1 MIEPNTI
8 HLGDCLE
15 LMPEIADKSIDMVLC
30 DLPYG
35 VLNRNNPHAKWDNVI
50 PLDRL
55 WEQYGRICKDKANIV
70 LFGQG
75 MFTAKVMMSNP
86 KWWRYNLVW
95 DKQCVTRWL
104 DANRM
109 PLPSHEDIMVFTKG
123 GGYGIYN
130 PQMVKVGWHNRNHS
144 KGGNH
149 NIKQSCYGKLKDVPT
164 VFSDEKFPKSI
175 LSFAKI
181 DGTQSLHPTTKS
193 VNLLRWL
200 IATYS
205 NMGGVILD
213 NTMGSGSTCVACIKE
228 KRKYIGIELNK
239 EYYDIAEKRINEEK
253 MQLTLF

>member
-15 LMPEIADKSIDMVLC
+15 VMTQIADNSIDMVLC

-50 PLDRL
+50 PMDKL
-55 WEQYGRICKDKANIV
+55 WEQYERVCKDKTNIV

-75 MFTAKVMMSNP
+75 MFTAKIMMSNP
-86 KWWRYNLVW
+86 KWWRYNLIW
-95 DKQCVTRWL
+95 DKQFVTRWL

-123 GGYGIYN
+123 GGYGVYN
-130 PQMVKVGWHNRNHS
+130 PQMVKAGWHNRNHA

-149 NIKQSCYGKLKDVPT
+149 RIKQSCYGKLKDVPT
-164 VFSDEKFPKSI
+164 YFSDEKFPKSI

-181 DGTQSLHPTTKS
+181 DGTQSYHPTKKP

-205 NMGGVILD
+205 DIGGVILD
-213 NTMGSGSTCVACIKE
+213 NINE
-228 KRKYIGIELNK
+228 KRKYNRNRTKQGILRYCRET
-239 EYYDIAEKRINEEK
+239 Y
-253 MQLTLF
+253 Q

>member
-15 LMPEIADKSIDMVLC
+15 VMTQIADNSIDMVLC

-50 PLDRL
+50 PMDKL
-55 WEQYGRICKDKANIV
+55 WEQYERVCKDKTNIV

-75 MFTAKVMMSNP
+75 MFTAKIMMSNP
-86 KWWRYNLVW
+86 KWWRYNLIW
-95 DKQCVTRWL
+95 DKQFVTRWL

-123 GGYGIYN
+123 GGYGVYN
-130 PQMVKVGWHNRNHS
+130 PQMVKAGWHNRNHA

-149 NIKQSCYGKLKDVPT
+149 RIKQSCYGKLKDVPT
-164 VFSDEKFPKSI
+164 YFSDEKFPKSI

-181 DGTQSLHPTTKS
+181 DGTQSYHPTKKP

-205 NMGGVILD
+205 DIGGVILD
-213 NTMGSGSTCVACIKE
+213 NTMGSGSTCVACINE
-228 KRKYIGIELNK
+228 KRKYNRNRTKQGILRYCRET
-239 EYYDIAEKRINEEK
+239 Y
-253 MQLTLF
+253 Q